1 MARKQWMKET
11 NSLVRSKYH
20 GRASENF
27 HKETLVRLKHKVT
40 VIKVTENRKKNKNIK
55 TIEIYTYAY
64 RQPRLQKTTKI
75 R

>member
-40 VIKVTENRKKNKNIK
+40 VIEITENRKKKQKHKNNRDLYIC
-55 TIEIYTYAY
+55 I
-64 RQPRLQKTTKI
+64 
-75 R
+75 